1 MAKYMAVDVPR
12 SITVIANDPSG
23 EVCLDYLNANL
34 DAYGLHR
41 PLVSAR
47 TAKDFMDAP
56 SALLGWRSQQMLKLL
71 AGAASADAWIVWLD
85 GKNHFLG
92 PLITG
97 LSSRKTVAPGQSTPR
112 RSSVMTVAGW
122 RIA

>member
-1 MAKYMAVDVPR
+1 MAKYMAADVPR

-41 PLVSAR
+41 PLVKVR
-47 TAKDFMDAP
+47 TAADFLDAP
-56 SALLGWRSQQMLKLL
+56 SALPGWRSQQVLKLL

-92 PLITG
+92 PVDYGSFFTEDGTRPYDLYQ
-97 LSSRKTVAPGQSTPR
+97 KEAPP
-112 RSSVMTVAGW
+112 
-122 RIA
+122 